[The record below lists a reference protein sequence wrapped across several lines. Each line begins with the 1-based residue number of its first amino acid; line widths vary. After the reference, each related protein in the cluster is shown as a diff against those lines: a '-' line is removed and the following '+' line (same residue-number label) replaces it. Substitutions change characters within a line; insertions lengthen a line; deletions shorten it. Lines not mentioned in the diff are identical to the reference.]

1 MKRLDVP
8 YLMFYVYLLIFPLLV
23 WSQGDKEL
31 PVQYEELT
39 SLQFADALQQA
50 GQTCVIPLGILEKH
64 GPHLPLGTD
73 LLSVREVAK
82 AAAKKEYI
90 LVFPPYFVGQ
100 IYEAKPQ
107 PGTIAY
113 KPDLVWDFLQETCDE
128 LARNGIKKII
138 LLNGH
143 GGNNNFLQ
151 YFCQVQLAAKK
162 NYAVYLFNPGED
174 PEFSKV
180 FNSMHKTAVDGHAG
194 EVETSTMLLTHPQLV
209 HQDMAAM
216 QSGADQQRLSSLPDT
231 YVGIWW
237 YARFPNH
244 YAGDGSAGNKQLGQL
259 LFDHDVKQF
268 TAMIKAVKQDTMVMQ
283 LQEQFYKESENPLPA
298 RP

>member
-1 MKRLDVP
+1 MKKSNLRHPILYI
-8 YLMFYVYLLIFPLLV
+8 YLMIFPALV
-23 WSQGDKEL
+23 WAQSDKDL

-39 SLQFADALQQA
+39 SLQFATALQQA
-50 GQTCVIPLGILEKH
+50 EQTCIIPLGIIEKH

-82 AAAKKEYI
+82 AAAKKEYALI
-90 LVFPPYFVGQ
+90 FPSYFVGQ

-113 KPDLVWDFLQETCDE
+113 SPDLVWDFLQGTCDE
-128 LARNGIKKII
+128 LARNGITKII

-151 YFCQVQLAAKK
+151 YFCQIQLAARKG
-162 NYAVYLFNPGED
+162 YAVYLFNPGED
-174 PEFSKV
+174 PEFSKK
-180 FNSMHKTAVDGHAG
+180 FNSMHKTEVDGHAG
-194 EVETSTMLLTHPQLV
+194 EVETSTMLLTHPDLV
-209 HQDMAAM
+209 HQDMAAR
-216 QSGADQQRLSSLPDT
+216 QSGADQNRLATLPDT

-244 YAGDGSAGNKQLGQL
+244 YAGDGRAGNKELGQL

-268 TAMIKAVKQDTMVMQ
+268 TAMIKAVKQDTLVLK
-283 LQEQFYKESENPLPA
+283 LQEQFFRESENPLQA
-298 RP
+298 K

>member
-1 MKRLDVP
+1 MNNQALKNILL
-8 YLMFYVYLLIFPLLV
+8 YTYLLVCPVLV
-23 WSQGDKEL
+23 WAQSDKRL

-39 SLQFADALQQA
+39 SLQFAAALEQA
-50 GQTCVIPLGILEKH
+50 GQTCVIPLGIIEKH
-64 GPHLPLGTD
+64 GPHLPLATD
-73 LLSVREVAK
+73 LLSAREVAK
-82 AAAKKEYI
+82 AAAKEEYV
-90 LVFPPYFVGQ
+90 LVFPSYYVGQ

-113 KPDLVWDFLQETCDE
+113 KPDLVWDFLQGTCDE

-151 YFCQVQLAAKK
+151 YFCQVQLAARK

-174 PEFSKV
+174 PEFSKIL
-180 FNSMHKTAVDGHAG
+180 NSMHKTAVDGHAG
-194 EVETSTMLLTHPQLV
+194 EIETSTMLLIRPDLV

-216 QSGADQQRLSSLPDT
+216 QSGADQDRLVGLPDT

-237 YARFPNH
+237 YAKFPNH
-244 YAGDGSAGNKQLGQL
+244 YAGDGAAGNKELGQL

-268 TAMIKAVKQDTMVMQ
+268 TAMIKVVKQDTLVLK
-283 LQEQFYKESENPLPA
+283 LQEQFFKESEDPLKT
-298 RP
+298 R